1 MVMGM
6 GFQKFLLKNSRP
18 GVDCELVLNQNH
30 SKLLP
35 DNQLQMEQY
44 ELSPLPENL
53 FKLFNR
59 TKMIDYTACG
69 GKMRIFSQ
77 IIVVISV

>member
-1 MVMGM
+1 M

-44 ELSPLPENL
+44 ELSPLPENRRL
-53 FKLFNR
+53 YDPRFARKEGSFGSGR
-59 TKMIDYTACG
+59 MWAPIAVKIEYRSID
-69 GKMRIFSQ
+69 F
-77 IIVVISV
+77 